1 MEEYII
7 NKDWAVDNYMLFHKI
22 RGIVLKHIRNEM
34 IVNVHL
40 SSCPYNGN
48 KQRIFI
54 QEFYND
60 DRETCLPVLGET
72 LDDVD
77 IVAYRFDNTVVYALK
92 EEAEALAGI

>member
-7 NKDWAVDNYMLFHKI
+7 NKDWTVDNMLFHKI

-48 KQRIFI
+48 KQRILVK
-54 QEFYND
+54 EFYND
-60 DRETCLPVLGET
+60 DRETCIPTIEGAV
-72 LDDVD
+72 DNID
-77 IVAYRFDNTVVYALK
+77 IVVYRYDNTVVYALK
-92 EEAEALAGI
+92 EEVEALAGI